1 MSSVA
6 ANLGVVF
13 RARVEKGRYF
23 LMMKTIELKEYQE
36 YASISHIHIGNRL
49 EGACFASGQ
58 YVQKKRTLYTGFP
71 KLFVI

>member
-23 LMMKTIELKEYQE
+23 LMMKAIELKEYQE
-36 YASISHIHIGNRL
+36 YGGPAGKPRGNRL

-58 YVQKKRTLYTGFP
+58 YVQKERTLYTGFP
-71 KLFVI
+71 KLFAI